1 MIWLIAG
8 WFVRGVALGI
18 IPVLVN
24 WVLTYLLK
32 QPANFATLLGRGELL
47 LLSFGLILGAMGD
60 IIAVRPG
67 WDKAKGAACGFSG
80 AMILAIGV
88 VYIPSTRP
96 TLLADPVSASRVG
109 MLSLGIYVFALVI
122 SFAILYAGKEG
133 SDVQSNS
140 DNGTGS

>member
-1 MIWLIAG
+1 M
-8 WFVRGVALGI
+8 
-18 IPVLVN
+18 
-24 WVLTYLLK
+24 LK

-67 WDKAKGAACGFSG
+67 WDKAKGVACGFSG

-88 VYIPSTRP
+88 LYIPSTRP
-96 TLLADPVSASRVG
+96 TLLVEPVSASRVG

-133 SDVQSNS
+133 NDVRSNS
-140 DNGTGS
+140 DNGTRS